1 MSLLSSIDLHV
12 QTLSNRAKGLIA
24 APSLEEFGRV
34 ESIGDG
40 TALVSGLGDV
50 QLNEIVMFENGAR
63 GLAASLE
70 SAHIGVI
77 LLDSA
82 AGLKAG
88 GRVRKTGEVVQIP
101 TGEQLLGRVVDPL
114 GRPLD
119 DGPPLM
125 KTVRRPIERPA
136 PPIIDRDFITEPLS
150 TGVLAIDALIPLG
163 RGQRELIIGDRG
175 TGKTTLAVDAI
186 INQRRSDVVSIYVA
200 IGQKAV
206 SIRQVIEAVRTHG
219 NIDRCIFVVAP
230 ADAPAG
236 LQWIA
241 PYSACTIAEHF
252 RDNGG
257 HSLMVIDDLTKHAN
271 IHRQLSLLLRDSPG
285 REAYPSDV
293 FYLHARLLERAAK
306 LASSRGGGSLSALA
320 IAETQAGDISAY
332 IPTNLISITDGQ
344 LYLDTHLFSQDRKPA
359 IDIGKSVS
367 RVGGKAQPPA
377 VKRMSGSLKLAYAQ
391 FLELESFTRFG
402 HVTDA
407 GVSRELA
414 HGQQIRAMLRQPQW
428 QPLSTAGQIAVLAA
442 IRDRLLDDTRLESLP
457 ALRAQLDQKL
467 WSENSA
473 LASALETSAVLSASD
488 EDALRAWLK
497 RFISQWRTGGS

>member
-1 MSLLSSIDLHV
+1 MSLLSSIDFHV
-12 QTLSNRAKGLIA
+12 QTLSNRAKSLTA
-24 APSLEEFGRV
+24 APSLEEYGRV
-34 ESIGDG
+34 QSTGDG
-40 TALVSGLGDV
+40 TALVSGLNDV
-50 QLNEIVMFENGAR
+50 QLNEIIVFENGAR

-70 SAHIGVI
+70 SSYIGVI
-77 LLDSA
+77 LLDAA
-82 AGLKAG
+82 AGIKAG
-88 GRVRKTGEVVQIP
+88 GRVQKTGEVVQVP

-119 DGPPLM
+119 DGLPL
-125 KTVRRPIERPA
+125 TNTIRQPIERAA
-136 PPIIDRDFITEPLS
+136 PPIIDREFITEPLT

-206 SIRQVIEAVRTHG
+206 SIRQVIETVKTHG
-219 NIDRCIFVVAP
+219 NINRCIFVVAP

-241 PYSACTIAEHF
+241 PYSACAIAEHF
-252 RDNGG
+252 RDSGG

-306 LASSRGGGSLSALA
+306 LSSPRGGGSLSALA

-402 HVTDA
+402 HVSDE
-407 GVSRELA
+407 GVTRELA
-414 HGQQIRAMLRQPQW
+414 HGEQIRAMLRQPQW

-442 IRDRLLDDTRLESLP
+442 IRDRLLEGISLQSLP
-457 ALRAQLDQKL
+457 ALRAELDEKL
-467 WSENSA
+467 WSENGA
-473 LASALETSAVLSASD
+473 LASVFETGALLSASD
-488 EDALRAWLK
+488 EEALGAWLK
-497 RFISQWRTGGS
+497 RYIAQWRGSEN